1 MDKKVP
7 ASSAGKKAGAQMTGA
22 KHSRPALTTLQ
33 LNGAPPR
40 STASGSPPKRPRL
53 SFD

>member
-1 MDKKVP
+1 M
-7 ASSAGKKAGAQMTGA
+7 GNKKAAASGTQTAGT

-33 LNGAPPR
+33 LNGATTPKKT
-40 STASGSPPKRPRL
+40 SSGSPPKRPRL

>member
-1 MDKKVP
+1 MDKKVS
-7 ASSAGKKAGAQMTGA
+7 ASAGKKAGAQMTGA

-33 LNGAPPR
+33 LNGAPPK
-40 STASGSPPKRPRL
+40 STTSGSPPKRPRL